1 MIMRLLLL
9 LLLDLSFVSEGL
21 SMGDFGNNL
30 LLETLGYFLEEFV
43 IDGI

>member
-9 LLLDLSFVSEGL
+9 GLSFVSEGL
-21 SMGDFGNNL
+21 SIGDFGNNL

-43 IDGI
+43 IYGVR

>member
-1 MIMRLLLL
+1 MIMR
-9 LLLDLSFVSEGL
+9 LLDLSFVSEGL

-43 IDGI
+43 IYRVR